1 MRAWVAVS
9 AFLLCACASAGGD
22 RRLSDPQSSA
32 AIDGL
37 LTMAATDFRAQR
49 APQPVQFR
57 NVRGGYLP
65 KADGAKQH
73 RVCGEFLTTADDSKG
88 SWVQFATIETDPYE
102 QWLGGSSLNFCEDP
116 LMKWD
121 RADLSARMLARLQSV
136 R

>member
-1 MRAWVAVS
+1 MRAWIAIS
-9 AFLLCACASAGGD
+9 AFLLCACASTGARGTA
-22 RRLSDPQSSA
+22 SDPQPDPV
-32 AIDGL
+32 IDGL
-37 LTMAATDFRAQR
+37 LAMAATDFRAQR

-57 NVRGGYLP
+57 NVRGGYAL

-73 RVCGEFLTTADDSKG
+73 RVCGEFLAADDGGKG
-88 SWVQFATIETDPYE
+88 NWVHFATIQTDPYE
-102 QWLGGSSLNFCEDP
+102 QWLGGSSLNYCQDP